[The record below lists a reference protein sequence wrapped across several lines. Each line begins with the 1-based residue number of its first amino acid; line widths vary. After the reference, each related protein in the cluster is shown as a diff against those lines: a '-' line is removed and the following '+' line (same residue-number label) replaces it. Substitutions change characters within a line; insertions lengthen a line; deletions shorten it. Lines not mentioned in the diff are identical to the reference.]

1 MHVPDHLISNGVE
14 LAAGVTAGAVI
25 ASVAFDARRRGDTA
39 DDGPTLL
46 RSPHLLAPQAATAAL
61 VFALQMVNVP
71 VLPGTSGHLL
81 GGALATALIGPRRAL
96 LAVAAVVVAQALL
109 FADGGTGALGVNL
122 WLIAILP
129 VGVVT
134 LVRHLVGVHAASGAR
149 WWVSVGTGAAAAP
162 MVSAAAFA
170 AFFAAGGNGA
180 SPGRVASAMVGTHA
194 AIAVAE
200 AAITL
205 CVIGL
210 VALAAARL
218 PQGDTA
224 PVWGLAGITAVGLS
238 LAASSAPDGLERV
251 LGDLDVAVDGTGSIL
266 SGSPLADYAVTGLD
280 GALSS
285 SAAGA
290 VGLLAACALC
300 CLLAVLSRP
309 TPRARRAPV
318 AP

>member
-14 LAAGVTAGAVI
+14 LAAGVTAAAVI
-25 ASVAFDARRRGDTA
+25 VSVAFDARRRGDA

-46 RSPHLLAPQAATAAL
+46 RSPDRIAPQAATAAA

-81 GGALATALIGPRRAL
+81 GGALATALVGPRRAL
-96 LAVAAVVVAQALL
+96 LAVASVVVAQALL

-122 WLIAILP
+122 WLLAILP
-129 VGVVT
+129 VGVAA

-149 WWVSVGTGAAAAP
+149 WWCSVGAGAAAAP
-162 MVSAAAFA
+162 VVSAVAFA
-170 AFFAAGGNGA
+170 GCFAVGGNGA

-194 AIAVAE
+194 AIAAAE

-205 CVIGL
+205 SVVGL
-210 VALAAARL
+210 VALAGARL
-218 PQGDTA
+218 HRGDTA

-251 LGDLDVAVDGTGSIL
+251 LGDLDLAVAGPGSIL

-280 GALSS
+280 GTLST

-290 VGLLAACALC
+290 IGLLAACALC
-300 CLLAVLSRP
+300 SVLASVSRP
-309 TPRARRAPV
+309 TSRARRAPV
-318 AP
+318 TA